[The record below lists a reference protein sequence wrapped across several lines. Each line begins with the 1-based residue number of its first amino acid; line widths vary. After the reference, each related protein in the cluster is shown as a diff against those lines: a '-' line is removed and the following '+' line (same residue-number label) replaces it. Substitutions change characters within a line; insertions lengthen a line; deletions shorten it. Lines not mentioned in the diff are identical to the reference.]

1 MQEVIDRLV
10 KDILFK
16 SGIAKPENFEFRIFL
31 KKITEDYLNDGEFID
46 AMKSANG
53 EIEKI
58 KEFIRNILV
67 KDPSIYNINE
77 L

>member
-1 MQEVIDRLV
+1 MQDIIDRLV

-16 SGIAKPENFEFRIFL
+16 SNIANPETFEFRVFL
-31 KKITEDYLNDGEFID
+31 KKISEDYLNDGEFID
-46 AMKSANG
+46 AMKNANG

-58 KEFIRNILV
+58 KEFIRKILV
-67 KDPSIYNINE
+67 KDPNIYNINE